1 MSLYFVYEMWNKY
14 TKFVYDF
21 GSIYQIMSEE
31 ESFEIA
37 VEKDLRNEWEISTI
51 LHTRVVTFS
60 QISTWHGAA

>member
-1 MSLYFVYEMWNKY
+1 MY

-37 VEKDLRNEWEISTI
+37 VEKDLRNE
-51 LHTRVVTFS
+51 
-60 QISTWHGAA
+60 